1 MRGLVNVYVGSRATK
16 HDVFSASFIIHFSGV
31 ASQFVVFSHF
41 KDNTHTHMHH
51 DVPSTLSSRG
61 ETIYLMD
68 ILKLAERAHLHA
80 FISLLRELSVELFFG
95 DEKKFTA

>member
-1 MRGLVNVYVGSRATK
+1 
-16 HDVFSASFIIHFSGV
+16 
-31 ASQFVVFSHF
+31 
-41 KDNTHTHMHH
+41 
-51 DVPSTLSSRG
+51 
-61 ETIYLMD
+61 MD